1 MEPTANNQEP
11 QQELMPASSSL
22 AILLLLFAGVGVAA
36 LASIMLNRPTADAA
50 SQTAMVAHGPGE
62 FREVL
67 DEDFTKGLDPT
78 SKADFQV
85 PPPPFSEGIFPCSEC
100 HADLPPDPT
109 VRVLENE
116 HTEIKLEHGGENRW
130 CLDCHDVND
139 RDKLHLANGTP
150 VPFAESY
157 RLCGQCHGDKYRDW
171 RAGVHGKR
179 TGYWNGAKRYLLCA
193 HCHNPHSPK
202 FKPLKPLPPPIRP
215 TVREKEE

>member
-1 MEPTANNQEP
+1 MDPTNNPEP
-11 QQELMPASSSL
+11 QQELMPAGSSL
-22 AILLLLFAGVGVAA
+22 AILLLLFGGVGVAA
-36 LASIMLNRPTADAA
+36 LASIMLNRPTAEGAT
-50 SQTAMVAHGPGE
+50 QTAMVAHGPGE
-62 FREVL
+62 FREIL
-67 DEDFTKGLDPT
+67 DEDFTKGLDAA

-85 PPPPFSEGIFPCSEC
+85 PPPPFTEGIFPCSEC

-150 VPFAESY
+150 VPFEESY

-171 RAGVHGKR
+171 RAGIHGKR

-215 TVREKEE
+215 SVDPQKE